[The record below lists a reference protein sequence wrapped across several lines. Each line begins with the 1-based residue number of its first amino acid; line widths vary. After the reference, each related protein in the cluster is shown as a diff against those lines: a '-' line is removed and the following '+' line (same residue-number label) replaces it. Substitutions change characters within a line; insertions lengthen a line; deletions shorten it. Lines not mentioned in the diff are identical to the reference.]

1 MIAYFHF
8 EKDLRRLNK
17 TIVTPYAIWIGAEIV
32 YKAHYE
38 TNARLRSECAQT
50 MEALKFEITQ
60 RIKVEKKMSRAELTL
75 NSISDAVI
83 GTDIAGHIDYLN
95 TAAENLTGWTRLEAL
110 GQPIGAVVR
119 FVTGAPRTLDMN
131 SQDVVLSQYVCGY
144 PSPAIL
150 LVHRDGSQIA
160 IENSEVT
167 LHDAQGE
174 PIGAVMV
181 LRDIS
186 AAQTT
191 ANTISHLV
199 QHDFLTNL
207 PNRSLLKDRISQAI
221 VHAELHGTQLAVL
234 FLDLDNFKRINDA
247 LGHAIGDTLLQS
259 VAQRLSACVRITDT
273 VSRQG
278 GDEFV
283 ILLTEENQT
292 LNIISIAEKILFS
305 LAVPHVIDKHILHV
319 TASIGI
325 STYPAD
331 AKNAETLIKHANTAM
346 YYAKEKG
353 LNHYQHF
360 KKEMNMRAME
370 RQVIE
375 SSLQRALERNE
386 LILYYQPKVNLKT
399 GVITGAEALLRWQH
413 PEWGM
418 LLPNIFVPIAEK
430 CGLINQIGRWVL
442 REACMQT
449 RKWEAAG
456 LNPGSIAVNISALE
470 FSRKDFV
477 EEISN
482 ILQESGLAPECLQLE
497 ITESVLMRDVES
509 STKVLHQ
516 LKKMGVQLAVDDFGT
531 GYSSLSY
538 LHQFPIDI
546 LKIDQSFVQDIAT
559 DKGNGIIVSA
569 VIAMGNSLEQLVVA
583 EGVEQQDQ
591 LEFLQGHSCEEGQ
604 GYLFSRPLCAE
615 QFALLLARGID

>member
-1 MIAYFHF
+1 MIAYFRF
-8 EKDLRRLNK
+8 EKDLCRLNK
-17 TIVTPYAIWIGAEIV
+17 TIVTQYAVWIGAAMV
-32 YKAHYE
+32 HQAHYE
-38 TNARLRSECAQT
+38 AHNKLRSECAKT
-50 MEALKFEITQ
+50 MEALKLEIAQ
-60 RIKVEKKMSRAELTL
+60 RANIEKTVARAEIAL

-83 GTDIAGHIDYLN
+83 GTDMAGHVDYLN
-95 TAAENLTGWTRLEAL
+95 AAAENLTGWTRLEAL
-110 GQPIGAVVR
+110 GQPISVVVR
-119 FVTGAPRTLDMN
+119 LVTGAPSTLDLN
-131 SQDVVLSQYVCGY
+131 SRDIVLPQKTYLDPNAV
-144 PSPAIL
+144 AL
-150 LVHRDGSQIA
+150 LIHRDGSRIA
-160 IENSEVT
+160 IENSETALQDAHGEIVGSVT
-167 LHDAQGE
+167 
-174 PIGAVMV
+174 V

-199 QHDFLTNL
+199 RHDFLTNL

-221 VHAELHGTQLAVL
+221 VHAERHGTQLAVL

-247 LGHAIGDTLLQS
+247 LGHAIGDILLQS

-283 ILLTEENQT
+283 ILLTEENQA
-292 LNIISIAEKILFS
+292 LNSTSIAEKILFS

-331 AKNAETLIKHANTAM
+331 AKNAETLIKHADTAM

-353 LNHYQHF
+353 LNHYQPF

-375 SSLQRALERNE
+375 SGLQRALERNE

-516 LKKMGVQLAVDDFGT
+516 LKRMGVQLAVDDFGT

-591 LEFLQGHSCEEGQ
+591 LEFLQSHSCEEGQ